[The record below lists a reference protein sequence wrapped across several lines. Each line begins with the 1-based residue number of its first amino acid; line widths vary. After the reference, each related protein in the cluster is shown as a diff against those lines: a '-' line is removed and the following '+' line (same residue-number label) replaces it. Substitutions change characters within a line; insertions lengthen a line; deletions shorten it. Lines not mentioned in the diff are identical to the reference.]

1 MSVTAVLA
9 IDELL
14 GGMEAHGASDLY
26 LVSGTPPTYRVAGA
40 LIPHCEELLSADTIR
55 RLAEQ
60 LMTDR
65 HRQEFREQ
73 MRTDIAYASP
83 VGRFRANVYVER
95 NAPAM
100 VIRRV
105 NTRIPSFEELRLP
118 PVVAELAL
126 APRGLVLVTGQAGAG
141 KSTTI
146 AAMISYRSRERS
158 GHIVTIEDPI
168 EFVHAHARSIVSQ
181 REIGTDCESFSLA
194 LRDAVRQAPDV
205 ILIGEIRD
213 AETATAAAHFA
224 ETGHLV
230 LTTLHATNATQ
241 ALERFMHFFPPERH
255 TGVAMQ
261 LSLTL
266 NGVICQRLIARAD
279 GAGRVPAV
287 EVMLSTPR
295 ARELLRKTDLPGI
308 RSVMQ
313 SPEGVQQGMQ
323 TFDLALYHL
332 LKDGLVDHQTA
343 MEAADSPNDLRMRL
357 KGFR

>member
-9 IDELL
+9 MDELL
-14 GGMEAHGASDLY
+14 QGMETHHASDLY
-26 LVSGTPPTYRVAGA
+26 LVSGMPPTYRVAGS
-40 LIPHCEELLSADTIR
+40 LLPHSEAPLNPETIR
-55 RLAEQ
+55 HLAEQ

-73 MRTDIAYASP
+73 KRADIAYASSI
-83 VGRFRANVYVER
+83 GRFRVNVYVER
-95 NAPAM
+95 NSPAM

-105 NTRIPSFEELRLP
+105 NTRIPSFEELHLP
-118 PVVAELAL
+118 AVVAELAL

-146 AAMISYRSRERS
+146 AAMISYRSRERA

-168 EFVHAHARSIVSQ
+168 EFVHEHAKSIVTQ
-181 REIGTDCESFSLA
+181 REIGTDCESFALA

-213 AETATAAAHFA
+213 EETATAAGHFA

-230 LTTLHATNATQ
+230 LATLHATNASQ
-241 ALERFMHFFPPERH
+241 ALERFMHFFPANRH
-255 TGVAMQ
+255 AGIAMQ
-261 LSLTL
+261 LALTL
-266 NGVICQRLIARAD
+266 DGVICQRLVARTD
-279 GAGRVPAV
+279 TVGRVPAV

-295 ARELLRKTDLPGI
+295 VRELLRKVDLPGI

-313 SPEGVQQGMQ
+313 SSEGTQQGMQ
-323 TFDLALYHL
+323 TFDYALFQL
-332 LKDGLVDHQTA
+332 LKGGLVDQQTA
-343 MEAADSPNDLRMRL
+343 MDAAESPNDLRMRL